1 MSILYT
7 ATVPGESAWKLG
19 RHRACPRVVHF
30 FNADHG
36 ALSAW
41 RQTTGLPPAARVR
54 RAPEDLVP
62 GTFVTVSESKRVA
75 DRSLVYAIWEILA
88 VNEAHVVL
96 RLHGPAQP
104 VDEMMAT
111 RVVPLHEHDFYRAD
125 QLATAV
131 EPISKGS
138 PGAVVRLCRD

>member
-1 MSILYT
+1 MASDDRT
-7 ATVPGESAWKLG
+7 SAGGARPPG
-19 RHRACPRVVHF
+19 
-30 FNADHG
+30 
-36 ALSAW
+36 LS
-41 RQTTGLPPAARVR
+41 
-54 RAPEDLVP
+54 PEDLVP

-104 VDEMMAT
+104 VDETMAT